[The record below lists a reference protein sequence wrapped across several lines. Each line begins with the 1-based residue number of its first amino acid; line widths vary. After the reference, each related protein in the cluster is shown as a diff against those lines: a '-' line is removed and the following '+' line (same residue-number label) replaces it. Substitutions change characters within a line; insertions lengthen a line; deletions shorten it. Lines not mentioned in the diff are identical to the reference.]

1 MVNIVNPIF
10 DIPNHNQILSN
21 DVAIG
26 MPRVP
31 GSNLNFPVN
40 PISNTNVFDPKYH
53 GSKRYNPKGAPS
65 HGSSTEAFFKSRN
78 LFEPFFI
85 HNEALTKYEM
95 ISKISL
101 KTEDIR
107 NNVIRFV

>member
-10 DIPNHNQILSN
+10 DIPNQNQILSN
-21 DVAIG
+21 DIAIG

-31 GSNLNFPVN
+31 TANLNYPVN
-40 PISNTNVFDPKYH
+40 PINNTNVFDPKYH

-85 HNEALTKYEM
+85 HNEASTKYEM
-95 ISKISL
+95 ISKIS
-101 KTEDIR
+101 KNSEEIR
-107 NNVIRFV
+107 NNIIRFV

>member
-1 MVNIVNPIF
+1 MVNIINPIF
-10 DIPNHNQILSN
+10 DIPNHNQFANN

-26 MPRVP
+26 MPRV
-31 GSNLNFPVN
+31 SNNNQNFPVN
-40 PISNTNVFDPKYH
+40 PIHNTNIFDPNFH

-85 HNEALTKYEM
+85 HNEASTKYEM
-95 ISKISL
+95 VSKISS
-101 KTEDIR
+101 KSEDIR
-107 NNVIRFV
+107 NNILRFV